1 MILLSTRP
9 LARHRT
15 FRRLGAIHADILLV
29 RWSTRS
35 RRTKRGVVSH
45 ASRRTCKA
53 SWIEDRHYSRSAKRS
68 TTVEENDLADRG
80 TLTYMCAIMRDQP
93 GCLVVSHMPQYAS
106 FDDDPFRDCIPF
118 HLYPPVRKTR
128 PLTVLYRL
136 MSI

>member
-68 TTVEENDLADRG
+68 TTLEENDLADRG
-80 TLTYMCAIMRDQP
+80 TLTYMCMRSCGINQAVWSSLT
-93 GCLVVSHMPQYAS
+93 CLSM
-106 FDDDPFRDCIPF
+106 
-118 HLYPPVRKTR
+118 R
-128 PLTVLYRL
+128 PLMMTRSVIVYPFTSILLSERHVLLPSY
-136 MSI
+136 ID